1 MERGGVVAGF
11 EREEEIVTVL
21 YFTAFLFSACQ
32 STVQSE
38 NNMMSNV
45 SSSVDPPNNSSDDAL
60 NNSINT
66 NVVDEEEPHIQ
77 DFQESVRSTYYHSPN
92 GTRYW
97 TPNVLEAYRPVLGTV
112 FAKEE
117 DAISMYQSYAEKAG
131 FDIRLSTTK
140 KSKDGTVRLRY
151 VLCSRSG
158 KPNCQNVDSMVLK
171 SSSKLPRSSNYKV
184 SDCKAKIKV
193 KVFKGYPGLRLYEF
207 VESHNHPLV
216 SIENMDLTR
225 KRRQLEFSD
234 QDFIHRL
241 SLAKVGPSTAFKM
254 QAVLKGGQ
262 HNVRGTNIEYKNF
275 SKDLRA
281 FIGKGDAQMVVNMM
295 DKRKVN
301 LENYYCHYIIRHGEL
316 RSLFWADEV
325 MKCNYRV
332 FGEVLA
338 FDATYSTN
346 QYNMIFVPFTG
357 VDHHKNCVTFAAALL
372 YDETIESFT
381 WMLEQFLETHDEVMK
396 CNYRVFGEVL
406 AFDATYSTN
415 QYNMIFVPFTGVD
428 HHKNCVTFAAA
439 LLYDETIESFTWML
453 EQFLETHVKQP
464 RLVLTD
470 QDPAMKQAI
479 AKVFN
484 ESVHR
489 LCMWHIMDKL
499 PHKIDGDVLQNTNLR
514 RHKWLSDMF
523 SIRDQWVPGYFRDI
537 PMCCLMKTTSRCESS
552 NALFKVNSSASN
564 TLVQFML
571 CFEIPIDGQRYRQR
585 VSEHKTE
592 SISAAL
598 STPLPIEAHAA
609 LVYTRSIFKE
619 VPKEISKALLSCMNG
634 RPNVVDGYEHYTV
647 SHFEKGTVI
656 GDYTVKINPSDNS
669 VTCSCML
676 FTRIGYLCR
685 HVFSAYRF
693 RGINKIP
700 DKYIAPRWK
709 KDALPKKVFNLEFR
723 YGVDS
728 SESFKLRSEALNLA
742 QQCGDRLRDDSV
754 KLAWFVEQIRAIKN
768 TIFEE
773 VTTDPSSKNKGGVFE
788 ELIGESQPDSVSFV
802 APQGIRNKGC
812 GTSRRLIGPG
822 EKAKVKSKKKKRNCK
837 FNEDNDEENDEDMDE
852 DSDEDSDVDGD
863 EDSDEDSHEDSD
875 GE

>member
-1 MERGGVVAGF
+1 MVCLTTFESNSDSNCINVVNHEELSEGLVEIGGVANMRNLQSGKSTL
-11 EREEEIVTVL
+11 RE
-21 YFTAFLFSACQ
+21 Q
-32 STVQSE
+32 

-45 SSSVDPPNNSSDDAL
+45 SGSDDALNNSSDDAL

-66 NVVDEEEPHIQ
+66 NVGDEEEPHIQ

-97 TPNVLEAYRPVLGTV
+97 IPNVLEAYRPVLGTV

-131 FDIRLSTTK
+131 FDIRLSTPK

-158 KPNCQNVDSMVLK
+158 KPNCQNVDSMLLK

-216 SIENMDLTR
+216 SFENMDLTR

-381 WMLEQFLETHDEVMK
+381 WMLEQFLEAH
-396 CNYRVFGEVL
+396 G
-406 AFDATYSTN
+406 
-415 QYNMIFVPFTGVD
+415 
-428 HHKNCVTFAAA
+428 
-439 LLYDETIESFTWML
+439 
-453 EQFLETHVKQP
+453 KQS

-523 SIRDQWVPGYFRDI
+523 SIRDQWVPGYFRDM

-571 CFEIPIDGQRYRQR
+571 CFEIANDGQRYRQR

-592 SISAAL
+592 STSAAL
-598 STPLPIEAHAA
+598 STPLPIEVHAA

-619 VPKEISKALLSCMNG
+619 VQKEISKAF
-634 RPNVVDGYEHYTV
+634 Y
-647 SHFEKGTVI
+647 
-656 GDYTVKINPSDNS
+656 
-669 VTCSCML
+669 
-676 FTRIGYLCR
+676 
-685 HVFSAYRF
+685 HV
-693 RGINKIP
+693 
-700 DKYIAPRWK
+700 
-709 KDALPKKVFNLEFR
+709 
-723 YGVDS
+723 
-728 SESFKLRSEALNLA
+728 
-742 QQCGDRLRDDSV
+742 
-754 KLAWFVEQIRAIKN
+754 
-768 TIFEE
+768 
-773 VTTDPSSKNKGGVFE
+773 
-788 ELIGESQPDSVSFV
+788 
-802 APQGIRNKGC
+802 
-812 GTSRRLIGPG
+812 
-822 EKAKVKSKKKKRNCK
+822 
-837 FNEDNDEENDEDMDE
+837 
-852 DSDEDSDVDGD
+852 
-863 EDSDEDSHEDSD
+863 
-875 GE
+875 

>member
-1 MERGGVVAGF
+1 MRN
-11 EREEEIVTVL
+11 L
-21 YFTAFLFSACQ
+21 Q
-32 STVQSE
+32 SGKSTLQE
-38 NNMMSNV
+38 QNNMMPNV
-45 SSSVDPPNNSSDDAL
+45 SGSDDALNNSSDDAL

-66 NVVDEEEPHIQ
+66 NVGDEEEPHIQ

-97 TPNVLEAYRPVLGTV
+97 IPNVLEAYRPLLGMV

-140 KSKDGTVRLRY
+140 KSKDGNVRLRY

-158 KPNCQNVDSMVLK
+158 KPNCQNVDSMLLK

-184 SDCKAKIKV
+184 SACKAKIKV

-316 RSLFWADEV
+316 GSLFWADEV

-381 WMLEQFLETHDEVMK
+381 WMLEQFLEAH
-396 CNYRVFGEVL
+396 G
-406 AFDATYSTN
+406 
-415 QYNMIFVPFTGVD
+415 
-428 HHKNCVTFAAA
+428 
-439 LLYDETIESFTWML
+439 
-453 EQFLETHVKQP
+453 KQP

-571 CFEIPIDGQRYRQR
+571 CFEIAIDGQRYRQR

-592 SISAAL
+592 STSAAL

-619 VPKEISKALLSCMNG
+619 VQKEISKALLSCMNG
-634 RPNVVDGYEHYTV
+634 RPDVVDGYEHYTV

-700 DKYIAPRWK
+700 NKYIAPRWK

-742 QQCGDRLRDDSV
+742 QQCGDRLRGDSV

-773 VTTDPSSKNKGGVFE
+773 ATTDPSSKNKGGVFE

-812 GTSRRLIGPG
+812 GTSHRLIGPG
-822 EKAKVKSKKKKRNCK
+822 EKAKKKQKRK
-837 FNEDNDEENDEDMDE
+837 QSHSDEDNDEENDEDMDE

-863 EDSDEDSHEDSD
+863 EDSHEDSD

>member
-1 MERGGVVAGF
+1 MRTLIFCENHENKSQPLILFLMCFNER
-11 EREEEIVTVL
+11 L
-21 YFTAFLFSACQ
+21 NCQ

-45 SSSVDPPNNSSDDAL
+45 SSSVDAPNNSSDDAL

-97 TPNVLEAYRPVLGTV
+97 IPLFWV
-112 FAKEE
+112 
-117 DAISMYQSYAEKAG
+117 
-131 FDIRLSTTK
+131 RLSTTK

-357 VDHHKNCVTFAAALL
+357 VDHNKNCVTFAAALL

-381 WMLEQFLETHDEVMK
+381 WMLEQFLE
-396 CNYRVFGEVL
+396 
-406 AFDATYSTN
+406 A
-415 QYNMIFVPFTGVD
+415 
-428 HHKNCVTFAAA
+428 
-439 LLYDETIESFTWML
+439 
-453 EQFLETHVKQP
+453 HVKQP

-571 CFEIPIDGQRYRQR
+571 CFEIAIDGQRYRQR

-592 SISAAL
+592 STSAAL

-619 VPKEISKALLSCMNG
+619 VQKEISKALLSCMNG
-634 RPNVVDGYEHYTV
+634 RPDVVDGYEHYTV

-693 RGINKIP
+693 RGINKLP

-728 SESFKLRSEALNLA
+728 SESFKLKSEALNLA
-742 QQCGDRLRDDSV
+742 QQCGDRLRGDSV

-773 VTTDPSSKNKGGVFE
+773 VTTDPSSKNKGGVT
-788 ELIGESQPDSVSFV
+788 
-802 APQGIRNKGC
+802 PQNPNVYICRMFLYN
-812 GTSRRLIGPG
+812 L
-822 EKAKVKSKKKKRNCK
+822 V
-837 FNEDNDEENDEDMDE
+837 
-852 DSDEDSDVDGD
+852 
-863 EDSDEDSHEDSD
+863 
-875 GE
+875 

>member
-1 MERGGVVAGF
+1 
-11 EREEEIVTVL
+11 
-21 YFTAFLFSACQ
+21 
-32 STVQSE
+32 
-38 NNMMSNV
+38 
-45 SSSVDPPNNSSDDAL
+45 
-60 NNSINT
+60 
-66 NVVDEEEPHIQ
+66 
-77 DFQESVRSTYYHSPN
+77 
-92 GTRYW
+92 
-97 TPNVLEAYRPVLGTV
+97 
-112 FAKEE
+112 
-117 DAISMYQSYAEKAG
+117 
-131 FDIRLSTTK
+131 
-140 KSKDGTVRLRY
+140 
-151 VLCSRSG
+151 
-158 KPNCQNVDSMVLK
+158 
-171 SSSKLPRSSNYKV
+171 
-184 SDCKAKIKV
+184 
-193 KVFKGYPGLRLYEF
+193 
-207 VESHNHPLV
+207 
-216 SIENMDLTR
+216 
-225 KRRQLEFSD
+225 
-234 QDFIHRL
+234 
-241 SLAKVGPSTAFKM
+241 
-254 QAVLKGGQ
+254 
-262 HNVRGTNIEYKNF
+262 
-275 SKDLRA
+275 
-281 FIGKGDAQMVVNMM
+281 
-295 DKRKVN
+295 
-301 LENYYCHYIIRHGEL
+301 
-316 RSLFWADEV
+316 

-357 VDHHKNCVTFAAALL
+357 VDHHKNCVTIAATLL

-381 WMLEQFLETHDEVMK
+381 WMLEQFLEAH
-396 CNYRVFGEVL
+396 G
-406 AFDATYSTN
+406 
-415 QYNMIFVPFTGVD
+415 
-428 HHKNCVTFAAA
+428 
-439 LLYDETIESFTWML
+439 
-453 EQFLETHVKQP
+453 KQP

-470 QDPAMKQAI
+470 QDPTMKQAI

-552 NALFKVNSSASN
+552 NALSKVNSSASN

-571 CFEIPIDGQRYRQR
+571 CFEIAIDGQRYWQR
-585 VSEHKTE
+585 ISEHKTE
-592 SISAAL
+592 STSAAL

-619 VPKEISKALLSCMNG
+619 VQKEISKALLSCMNG
-634 RPNVVDGYEHYTV
+634 RPDVVDGYEHYTV

-656 GDYTVKINPSDNS
+656 GDYTVKINMSDNS

-742 QQCGDRLRDDSV
+742 QQCGDRLRGDSV
-754 KLAWFVEQIRAIKN
+754 KLAWFVEQIKAIKN
-768 TIFEE
+768 KIFEE
-773 VTTDPSSKNKGGVFE
+773 VPTDPSSNNKGGVFE
-788 ELIGESQPDSVSFV
+788 ELVGESQPDSVSFV

-812 GTSRRLIGPG
+812 GRSRRLIGPG
-822 EKAKVKSKKKKRNCK
+822 EKAKKKQKRK
-837 FNEDNDEENDEDMDE
+837 QSHGDEDNNEENDEDIDE
-852 DSDEDSDVDGD
+852 DSDEDSDV
-863 EDSDEDSHEDSD
+863 EQEEKK
-875 GE
+875 ELQIVWKTCLP